1 MKIRVILSLV
11 CACLLISSAAQAQLF
26 KQVKDRFRQL
36 TGMPKDTFQLD
47 EGPYETPGKPIT
59 APSLI
64 IGGDEKVQLD
74 SVYEYDIAIYQ
85 ETKTWK
91 DTADPE
97 VRQHI
102 TICYSSEKP
111 QLAVNIEDNQNGARY
126 QYFADFLH
134 AAQLSMTAIHRIGS
148 GEKEALK
155 LDEVSPVYPGEWDFM
170 EKLAK
175 TGQQK
180 EIEGILCDEFAADSL
195 AMSDSTAPVSLV
207 SAHIWLPATIH
218 TLFGGYIH
226 IPEPYHQQLADI
238 QAAGG
243 IVPVSLPLETL
254 LTYSDGAVR
263 ATTTTAIVNG
273 EPRRI
278 AVSDIIRQEKP
289 HS

>member
-1 MKIRVILSLV
+1 MKIRVIISLV
-11 CACLLISSAAQAQLF
+11 CACLLISSTAQAQLF

-36 TGMPKDTFQLD
+36 TGYQKDTFQLD
-47 EGPYETPGKPIT
+47 DGPYETPGKPIT
-59 APSLI
+59 APSLV
-64 IGGDEKVQLD
+64 IGGDEKVQID

-91 DTADPE
+91 DTTAI
-97 VRQHI
+97 VNQHI
-102 TICYSSEKP
+102 LISYSSEKP
-111 QLAVNIEDNQNGARY
+111 QLAVNIEDMHNGARY

-134 AAQLSMTAIHRIGS
+134 AAQLSMTAIHSIGS
-148 GEKEALK
+148 GEKEPLN
-155 LDEVSPVYPGEWDFM
+155 LTEVTPVYPDETEFM
-170 EKLAK
+170 QKLVK
-175 TGQQK
+175 TGQQR
-180 EIEGILCDEFAADSL
+180 EIEGVLCDEFAVDSL
-195 AMSDSTAPVSLV
+195 AAVDSTAPVSLV
-207 SAHIWLPATIH
+207 SAHVWLPATIH

-243 IVPVSLPLETL
+243 MVPVSLPLETR
-254 LTYSDGAVR
+254 LTYSNGDIR
-263 ATTTTAIVNG
+263 TTTTSAIVNG